1 MVKTR
6 FLTSLVAVAVTLGGV
21 MAATSRDGRQAP
33 NRKATTMSIREKNI
47 QVMLEIFRAIEE
59 RDPQHEDLQRELAL
73 VQPDVEFHWPP
84 SLPYGGT
91 FRGATRSTAGET
103 WGGTWTPL
111 QPTRAERRM
120 DPRVIGTT
128 DDEVAILYRQRA
140 VSPAGE
146 RFEGQVLGLYQLRDF
161 KLARAQMFH
170 FDEAAAASFL
180 ARAAVHA
187 GR

>member
-1 MVKTR
+1 MVTTR
-6 FLTSLVAVAVTLGGV
+6 FLTCWVAVAVTLGGV
-21 MAATSRDGRQAP
+21 MAAKSRDVRPAP
-33 NRKATTMSIREKNI
+33 NKKETTMSIRENNI

-59 RDPQHEDLQRELAL
+59 RDPGHEDLQRELAL

-91 FRGATRSTAGET
+91 FRGATRPSGKT

-111 QPTRAERRM
+111 QPTLAERRM

-187 GR
+187 DR

>member
-1 MVKTR
+1 MVTTR
-6 FLTSLVAVAVTLGGV
+6 FLTCLVAVAVTLGGV
-21 MAATSRDGRQAP
+21 MAAKHQDGRQAQ

-59 RDPQHEDLQRELAL
+59 RDPDHEDLQRELAL
-73 VQPDVEFHWPP
+73 VQPDVEFQWPP

-91 FRGATRSTAGET
+91 FRGATRPSGET
-103 WGGTWTPL
+103 WSSTWTPL
-111 QPTRAERRM
+111 QPTPAERRM
-120 DPRVIGTT
+120 DPRVIGAT

-140 VSPAGE
+140 ISPAGE
-146 RFEGQVLGLYQLRDF
+146 RFEGEVLGLYQLRDC

-170 FDEAAAASFL
+170 FDEAAAVSFL